1 MFLSSDSRRILYL
14 QYTNPGGYPPLLHSS
29 RILAG
34 RGWHVLFLGTGAL
47 GAKQL
52 TILGHPN
59 IEFQQKA
66 FCPPG
71 WKQKLHYLWFSIWCL
86 FWVFRWRPGWIYASD
101 LWSCL
106 PAVLIRRLFRVPL
119 VYHEH
124 DSPAPVDRPRSVLRL
139 TYWARRQC
147 ARMADLCILPN
158 GQRAK
163 LFQSETKAARV
174 KVVWNCPSMEEIP
187 PAKHSLGP
195 VRKLLYHGSIV
206 PERLPMAVIHA
217 LKYVSQPVVLKV
229 VGYET
234 TGAPGYLGK
243 LQETAA
249 NLEIP
254 DRLEIIGT
262 IPRHELMR
270 VCATCD
276 AGLALLPIQNT
287 DINLE
292 YMTGASNKP
301 FDYLACGLALLVSRL
316 PAWQKL
322 FVEPGY
328 GLDCDPSDPASI
340 AAAIQY
346 FCDHPEE
353 VRAMGER
360 GRQRILSEWNYE
372 AQFHDIVRWLSA
384 GPLRPVHTA
393 LQPERI
399 DGNQ

>member
-163 LFQSETKAARV
+163 LFQAETKAARV